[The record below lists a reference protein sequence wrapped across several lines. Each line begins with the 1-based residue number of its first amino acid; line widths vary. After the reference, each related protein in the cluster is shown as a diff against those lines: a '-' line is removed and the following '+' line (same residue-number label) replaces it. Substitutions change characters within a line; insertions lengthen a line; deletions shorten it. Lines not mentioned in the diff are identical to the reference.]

1 MAKPST
7 PRHNPAV
14 STFYLA
20 LIRHRVA
27 ALLILLAT
35 TVAFAWPLV
44 PASKL
49 LVDFSLESLLVPDET
64 ARDEL
69 AQLHEEFG
77 DDLDLVAI
85 LVRVPEGHTV
95 AEPAVRDVLATLG
108 QHLRNRPEV
117 DAARVVTLL
126 DLPLLHGSDTAE
138 PITPNALTTST
149 DPLAT
154 TRALAAH
161 RSFRDLLIADD
172 LRATLVVAPFSTL
185 NPTARH
191 TMLDELATTLTH
203 LTPRLPP
210 GSALMP
216 VGVPLVQASYTRTVL
231 RDILVLVPLTLLIIA
246 ILLGFTYRRTHAVVG
261 PLTGVGLG
269 TLWTLGLIQ
278 HLGLPFD
285 MVNSVTGVVILVV
298 GVASGAH
305 IVSRHRE
312 ELIRLAHLTADSP
325 RSPAILAAMRYMT
338 PACFVTSATTAVGF
352 AALASAELQA
362 IRHFGLV
369 LAAGVLLAFIAQMIW
384 MPVFL
389 SFVRP
394 DKVLPASDPV
404 HPTSRTHRFLEAFVA
419 KVVAH
424 PWRFL
429 SGAGLL
435 AIIALFFAMRLH
447 ADARMAGEL
456 ASDHPVAKALAAM
469 ESDLSGVLVH
479 AVVIRGQE
487 HGPCESDTD
496 CGTTQRCRRTDPY
509 YTAVARLQRA
519 QRAFTDQNDPQLVA
533 LEDRLRPRSTGLF
546 DDAPALPGRCT
557 SAVTAPHTLAFIADL
572 ERWLEAQQPAGL
584 VSHVQSILDLALDL
598 DPATEGSTHPATSI
612 APELV
617 AERLSLLENGAPELV
632 SRLLSPDKTRTQLVI
647 RANDIGLAAWRAF
660 APKLQAEL
668 TRLREVHGLTDYEV
682 AITGGSTMAERAI
695 STLSEDL
702 TTSLGWTV
710 LLVLAFIV
718 WLVKSVR
725 LGLLA
730 LIPNQLPILYTFGLM
745 GAFDIPIRASTLVVF
760 SVAFGIAVD
769 DTTHLFHRYREE
781 VLHRGEGQDAIIR
794 SFVATGQP
802 ILLTALILVCGFM
815 TNALSVFMAMVEFG
829 VLSAMTLGIALLA
842 DLTVTP
848 ALLMVTRGRLGRAWT
863 RHP

>member
-1 MAKPST
+1 M
-7 PRHNPAV
+7 

-20 LIRHRVA
+20 LIRHRIA
-27 ALLILLAT
+27 ALVALIAT

-49 LVDFSLESLLVPDET
+49 LVDFSLESLLVPDEA

-85 LVRVPEGHTV
+85 LVRLPDGHTV
-95 AEPAVRDVLATLG
+95 AEPAVLDVITDLG

-126 DLPLLHGSDTAE
+126 DLPLLHSAGAPSDG
-138 PITPNALTTST
+138 ITPRALTTST

-161 RSFRDLLIADD
+161 RSFSDLLIADD

-191 TMLDELATTLTH
+191 AMLDELATTLTA

-246 ILLGFTYRRTHAVVG
+246 ILLGFTYRRTHAVIG

-312 ELIRLAHLTADSP
+312 ELIRLAHLTSDSP
-325 RSPAILAAMRYMT
+325 RNPAIIAAMRYMT

-369 LAAGVLLAFIAQMIW
+369 LAAGVLLAFVAQMLW

-404 HPTSRTHRFLEAFVA
+404 HPTSRTHRFLEAFVGH
-419 KVVAH
+419 VVAR

-435 AIIALFFAMRLH
+435 ALIALFFAMRLH

-456 ASDHPVAKALAAM
+456 ASDHPVAEALAAM

-479 AVVIRGQE
+479 AVVVRGQE
-487 HGPCESDTD
+487 HGPCESDSD
-496 CGTTQRCRRTDPY
+496 CAASQRCRRTDPY

-519 QRAFTDQNDPQLVA
+519 QRAFTDQNDPTLAA
-533 LEDRLRPRSTGLF
+533 LEDHLRPRATGLF
-546 DDAPALPGRCT
+546 DEAPTLPGRCT
-557 SAVTAPHTLAFIADL
+557 SAVTAPNALAFIADL
-572 ERWLEAQQPAGL
+572 EGWLEAQRPDGL
-584 VSHVQSILDLALDL
+584 VSHVQSVLDLALDL
-598 DPATEGSTHPATSI
+598 DPPSSALTRPAPL
-612 APELV
+612 APELI
-617 AERLSLLENGAPELV
+617 AERLSLLENGAPELTA
-632 SRLLSPDKTRTQLVI
+632 RLLSPDKTRTQVVI

-660 APKLQAEL
+660 APKLQAEI
-668 TRLREVHGLTDYEV
+668 TRLREVHAVTDYEV

-710 LLVLAFIV
+710 LLVLAFIT
-718 WLVKSVR
+718 WLVKSLR

-745 GAFDIPIRASTLVVF
+745 GALDIPIRASTLVVF

-781 VLHRGEGQDAIIR
+781 VLHRGEGRDAVIR
-794 SFVATGQP
+794 SFVATG
-802 ILLTALILVCGFM
+802 
-815 TNALSVFMAMVEFG
+815 
-829 VLSAMTLGIALLA
+829 
-842 DLTVTP
+842 
-848 ALLMVTRGRLGRAWT
+848 
-863 RHP
+863 

>member
-1 MAKPST
+1 M
-7 PRHNPAV
+7 
-14 STFYLA
+14 STFYQA
-20 LIRHRVA
+20 LIRHRIPT
-27 ALLILLAT
+27 LLALLAT
-35 TVAFAWPLV
+35 TLVFAWPLV
-44 PASKL
+44 PSSKL
-49 LVDFSLESLLVPDET
+49 LVDFSLESLLVPDER

-69 AQLHEEFG
+69 AQLHDEFG

-85 LVRVPEGHTV
+85 LVRVPKDHTV
-95 AEPAVRDVLATLG
+95 AEPAVLDVIADLG
-108 QHLRNRPEV
+108 AHLRNRPEV
-117 DAARVVTLL
+117 DAPRVVTLL
-126 DLPLLHGSDTAE
+126 DLPLLRPSADNPDG
-138 PITPNALTTST
+138 ITPNALTTST

-154 TRALAAH
+154 ARSLASH
-161 RSFRDLLIADD
+161 HSFRDLLIADD
-172 LRATLVVAPFSTL
+172 LRATLIVAPFATL
-185 NPTARH
+185 SPSARH
-191 TMLDELATTLTH
+191 AMLDDLATTLTT

-216 VGVPLVQASYTRTVL
+216 VGVPLVQASYTRVVL

-269 TLWTLGLIQ
+269 TIWTLGLIQ

-325 RSPAILAAMRYMT
+325 RSPAIIAAMRHMT

-369 LAAGVLLAFIAQMIW
+369 LAAGVLLAFIAQMLW

-389 SFVRP
+389 SFIRP

-419 KVVAH
+419 RVVAH

-429 SGAGLL
+429 SGAAIL
-435 AIIALFFAMRLH
+435 AILALVFALRLH

-456 ASDHPVAKALAAM
+456 ASDHPVAQALAAM

-479 AVVIRGQE
+479 AVVVRGQE

-496 CGTTQRCRRTDPY
+496 CAPTQRCRRTDPY

-519 QRAFTDQNDPQLVA
+519 QRAFTDQNDPNLLA
-533 LEDRLRPRSTGLF
+533 LEDHLRPRAGAGGGLF
-546 DDAPALPGRCT
+546 DEAPPLPGRCT
-557 SAVTAPHTLAFIADL
+557 SAVTAPQSLAFIADL
-572 ERWLEAQQPAGL
+572 ERWLEAQAPRGL
-584 VSHVQSILDLALDL
+584 ISHVQTVLDLAHDL
-598 DPATEGSTHPATSI
+598 GPPPTHTDHPDPSPSLP
-612 APELV
+612 PELI
-617 AERLSLLENGAPELV
+617 AERLSLLDNGAPELV
-632 SRLLSPDKTRTQLVI
+632 SRVLSPDKTKTQVVI

-660 APKLQAEL
+660 APQLQAEID
-668 TRLREVHGLTDYEV
+668 RLRQKHALTDYEV
-682 AITGGSTMAERAI
+682 AITGGSTLAERAI

-710 LLVLAFIV
+710 LLVLAFII

-781 VLHRGEGQDAIIR
+781 VLHRGEGKDAIIR

-815 TNALSVFMAMVEFG
+815 TNALSDFMAMVEFG
-829 VLSAMTLGIALLA
+829 VLSAMTLGIALVA

>member
-1 MAKPST
+1 M
-7 PRHNPAV
+7 
-14 STFYLA
+14 STFYQA
-20 LIRHRVA
+20 LLRHRLPT
-27 ALLILLAT
+27 LLLLLAT
-35 TVAFAWPLV
+35 TIALAWPLV

-49 LVDFSLESLLVPDET
+49 LVDFSLESLLVPDEQ

-69 AQLHEEFG
+69 AQLHDEFG

-85 LVRVPEGHTV
+85 LVRVPAHHTV
-95 AEPAVRDVLATLG
+95 AEPVVLDVIADLG
-108 QHLRNRPEV
+108 RHLRDRPEI

-126 DLPLLHGSDTAE
+126 DLPLLHTSPDSPDGIL
-138 PITPNALTTST
+138 PRALTTST

-154 TRALAAH
+154 ARALASH
-161 RSFRDLLIADD
+161 HSFRDLLIAAD
-172 LRATLVVAPFSTL
+172 LRATLVVAPFATL
-185 NPTARH
+185 SPSARH
-191 TMLDELATTLTH
+191 AMLDELATTLSA
-203 LTPRLPP
+203 LTQRLPS

-246 ILLGFTYRRTHAVVG
+246 ILLGFTYRRAHAVIG

-269 TLWTLGLIQ
+269 TIWTLGLIQ

-312 ELIRLAHLTADSP
+312 ELIRLEHLTAESP
-325 RSPAILAAMRYMT
+325 RQPAILAAMRHMT

-369 LAAGVLLAFIAQMIW
+369 LAAGVMLAFVAQMLW

-389 SFVRP
+389 SFIRP

-419 KVVAH
+419 RVVDH

-429 SGAGLL
+429 AGAGAL
-435 AIIALFFAMRLH
+435 AIVAVVFALRLH

-456 ASDHPVAKALAAM
+456 ASDHPVAQALSAM

-479 AVVIRGQE
+479 AVVVRGKD
-487 HGPCESDTD
+487 HGPCESDSD
-496 CGTTQRCRRTDPY
+496 CATGQRCRRTDPY

-533 LEDRLRPRSTGLF
+533 LEDHLRPRPTGLF
-546 DDAPALPGRCT
+546 DDAPPLPGRCT
-557 SAVTAPHTLAFIADL
+557 STITAPRSLAFIADL
-572 ERWLEAQQPAGL
+572 ERWLEARRPDGL
-584 VSHVQSILDLALDL
+584 VSHVQTILDLALDL
-598 DPATEGSTHPATSI
+598 GPPEPRPPAL

-617 AERLSLLENGAPELV
+617 AERLSILESGAPELTH
-632 SRLLSPDKTRTQLVI
+632 RLMSPDQTRTQLVI
-647 RANDIGLAAWRAF
+647 RANDIGLASWRAF
-660 APKLQAEL
+660 APELEAEIA
-668 TRLREVHGLTDYEV
+668 RLRELHAVTDYEV
-682 AITGGSTMAERAI
+682 AITGGSTLAERAI

-745 GAFDIPIRASTLVVF
+745 GALDIPIRASTLVVF

-781 VLHRGEGQDAIIR
+781 VMRRGEGKDAIIR

-815 TNALSVFMAMVEFG
+815 TNALSDFMAMVEFG
-829 VLSAMTLGIALLA
+829 VLSAMTLGIALIA